1 MKLGQSMQRASKS
14 QVGIVGKTRMIAVV
28 VELIFH
34 EFLLIQNNCRKLT
47 NERMVEHHKTIIYQ
61 ELRSIKDVIFEA
73 NVSPDFLTLCDL

>member
-34 EFLLIQNNCRKLT
+34 EFLLIQNNCHKLT